1 MPLNPPQLPPN
12 TRQTGQGSPAAD
24 EDLLATAAGLAVYA
38 ANNGTDFADPG
49 ATLANL
55 FVSRSRGVPTSSTT
69 YNPGDVLVYRGGRIL
84 VTTTFTTGTIAAGTF
99 PFISAANYVLLDA
112 VDGSRIKAA
121 DYGVIGDST
130 TDNGAVLNALI
141 QAVSANGG
149 GNIDLPPGNVM
160 TSVPIVIYSNVA
172 VWGCGMGGVSE
183 LRLLANAN
191 CDVVQFYRS
200 SDAVI
205 SNAFFAG
212 LWNVQVNGNRNS
224 QGVTDFHSGVNIT
237 TNPATATATSDP
249 DFDPTHILFNVQ
261 IKNTTG
267 HGYYHSGRS
276 GVRLIGVYV
285 LNPGGDGFISSFDT
299 EFVACHVE
307 AAGLAGWYINHS
319 SIRGVGCKSYNNGR
333 NAPWVSGT
341 AYVAGNYVTSAGV
354 LYRCAVSVTSA
365 TAPASDSTH
374 WTSVWTQTAQA
385 GYGYYWDVNGNGQ
398 SWAGCDAQQNAAGSY
413 YLKGASGINLT
424 GSADQLNTG
433 LGTAGAVNN
442 STNPSNY
449 AVLTL
454 DAAYGNVVSLAVAS
468 SDHAYVLRLLN
479 GATGNNVTVASDNT
493 EASAVS
499 PDSTAVAGSGNSV
512 LLNGTSISSP
522 VAQVLFT
529 LGAPA
534 SGFGANGNYAAD
546 FAAQTWYG
554 PKTSGAWPSGFA
566 FGTGG
571 GHLKIQTGTANLQ
584 TSGGTATASFGFG
597 ATAGNLLVGVATV
610 FPLGA
615 TVTPPSG
622 FTQMG
627 STYSGPSAV
636 GQLMFYAKI
645 AAGGETSFAWSA
657 TGTGMYSQFFVT
669 EYSWTGGAVVI
680 DGAVVGAQGT
690 TSTSLSLT
698 YGSSVTTG
706 GLAVVAYTTS
716 NGTASTAPTGWS
728 TDWSVNNLVSSNPAS
743 DDGSGLYFQT
753 TGTTAPTGTFTWTG
767 SSTYAGAMIVLKV

>member
-1 MPLNPPQLPPN
+1 MPAPLPSTAHTPSDTGHTADHN
-12 TRQTGQGSPAAD
+12 LIVAALQTVQFNNRGTPASA
-24 EDLLATAAGLAVYA
+24 
-38 ANNGTDFADPG
+38 
-49 ATLANL
+49 
-55 FVSRSRGVPTSSTT
+55 TT
-69 YNPGDVLVYRGGRIL
+69 YNPGDVLVYKGGRIL
-84 VTTTFTTGTIAAGTF
+84 VTTAFTTGTIPAGTF
-99 PFISAANYVLLDA
+99 PFISAANYVPLNA

-121 DYGVIGDST
+121 DYGVVGDGAS
-130 TDNGAVLNALI
+130 DNGATLNALI

-149 GNIDLPPGNVM
+149 GNIELPPGNVD
-160 TSVPIVIYSNVA
+160 TSITIVVYSNVA
-172 VWGCGMGGVSE
+172 LWGCGIGDLSE
-183 LRLLANAN
+183 LRLLANSN
-191 CDVVQFYRS
+191 CDVVQFFRS
-200 SDAVI
+200 PDASA
-205 SNAFFAG
+205 SNAFFSG
-212 LWNVQVNGNRNS
+212 IFNLEINGARSS
-224 QGVTDFHSGVNIT
+224 QGVTDFHHGVNVT
-237 TNPATATATSDP
+237 TNPLTSTAAGDP
-249 DFDPTHILFNVQ
+249 DFDPTHIISNVR

-276 GVRLIGVYV
+276 GVRLMNVWV
-285 LNPGGDGFISSFDT
+285 ESAGGDCYVSSFDT
-299 EFVACHVE
+299 EFVACHAQ
-307 AAGLAGWYINHS
+307 AAGLAGWYINHA

-333 NAPWVSGT
+333 AAPWVSGT
-341 AYVAGNYVTSAGV
+341 AYVAGSYVTSVGI
-354 LYRCAVSVTSA
+354 LYRASSAVTSA
-365 TAPASDSTH
+365 TAPASDATH

-398 SWAGCDAQQNAAGSY
+398 SWAGCDAQQNATGSY

-424 GSADQLNTG
+424 GSADQLNTN
-433 LGTAGAVNN
+433 LGTAGGVNN
-442 STNPSNY
+442 STDPNNY

-512 LLNGTSISSP
+512 LLNGTSISAP

-546 FAAQTWYG
+546 FATQTWYG
-554 PKTSGAWPSGFA
+554 PKASGSWPSGLA
-566 FGTGG
+566 FGAGG
-571 GHLKIQTGTANLQ
+571 GHIKIQTGTTNLQ
-584 TSGGTATASFGFG
+584 TSGGTATVSFGSG

-610 FPLGA
+610 FPLA
-615 TVTPPSG
+615 STVTPPSG

-627 STYSGPSAV
+627 STYSGPSDV

-657 TGTGMYSQFFVT
+657 TGVGMYSQFFVT

-753 TGTTAPTGTFTWTG
+753 TATTAPTGTFTWTG
-767 SSTYAGAMIVLKV
+767 SSTYAGAMIVLKI